1 MNIDDKVY
9 RSRMGRKLSL
19 IITVLLCYQ
28 PSTVVGFVATLHSR
42 SRVSHHSSS
51 CLYASS
57 FEEQVRNMSVRN
69 LKKELDALQVSTV
82 DVFEKEELV
91 ARFLQATKAK
101 SNGSS
106 GAAADT
112 VASPSKAADNSDC
125 MTAPLYLTSLGEG
138 SQIAAVNMN
147 GGITI
152 PSGTLYP
159 SLKLAINGKT
169 VALLLDTACTG
180 IIIKP
185 HVVKDCNLRV
195 FQTPVTITAAGGDMG
210 RQESS
215 VAQLDQFQIG
225 EHVFRDQT
233 YPAAVQDMEVLA
245 GSLDGIIGLS
255 FLKQFAAVDLDF
267 AQGQIKLYRKQ
278 PPAVDAAASQTILA
292 TCQMKSLPQVG
303 GIYYVPVYFGG
314 RGPVNML
321 VDSGASATILSWKGL
336 ADLGLDAT
344 SPSVQRVHS
353 ATGSLG
359 LDKVVTDLTH
369 RIYVSSRMTL
379 QGDESPGV
387 SLAGAGRL
395 PIDIGPIP
403 LLEALAS
410 QGVGGILGI
419 DALMRSSICR
429 LSFQGEPRVTFIP

>member
-1 MNIDDKVY
+1 
-9 RSRMGRKLSL
+9 
-19 IITVLLCYQ
+19 
-28 PSTVVGFVATLHSR
+28 
-42 SRVSHHSSS
+42 
-51 CLYASS
+51 
-57 FEEQVRNMSVRN
+57 MSVRN

-91 ARFLQATKAK
+91 ARFLQATKANTN
-101 SNGSS
+101 NGSS
-106 GAAADT
+106 TTTTATA
-112 VASPSKAADNSDC
+112 VASPSQTENNQSDC
-125 MTAPLYLTSLGEG
+125 LTAPLYLTSLGAG
-138 SQIAAVNMN
+138 SQVAAVNME

-159 SLKLAINGKT
+159 SLKLTIQGKVVT
-169 VALLLDTACTG
+169 LLLDTACTG
-180 IIIKP
+180 FIIKP
-185 HVVKDCNLRV
+185 QVVKNCNLRV
-195 FQTPVTITAAGGDMG
+195 FQTPVTITAAGGNMAQ
-210 RQESS
+210 QESK
-215 VAQLDQFQIG
+215 VAQLDHFQIG

-245 GSLDGIIGLS
+245 GSLDGIIGLN
-255 FLKQFAAVDLDF
+255 FLKQFVAVDLDF
-267 AQGQIKLYRKQ
+267 AQGHIKLYRSR
-278 PPAVDAAASQTILA
+278 PPAVEASQMILA
-292 TCQMKSLPQVG
+292 TCPMKPLAQVG
-303 GIYYVPVYFGG
+303 GIYCVPVYFGG

-359 LDKVVTDLTH
+359 LDKVVTDLSH

-379 QGDESPGV
+379 QGDDASPGV

-395 PIDIGPIP
+395 PIDIGAIP
-403 LLEALAS
+403 LLDSLAS

-419 DALMRSSICR
+419 DALMRSSVCR
-429 LSFQGEPRVTFIP
+429 LTFKGEPRVTFIQ